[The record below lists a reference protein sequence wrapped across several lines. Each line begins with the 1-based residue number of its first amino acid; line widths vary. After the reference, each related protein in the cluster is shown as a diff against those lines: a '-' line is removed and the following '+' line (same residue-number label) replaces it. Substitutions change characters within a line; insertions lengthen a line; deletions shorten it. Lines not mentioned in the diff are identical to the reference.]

1 MSKFVNYKLLIY
13 LGAGFF
19 SLIALWI
26 LYVYLQTRMEIDEI
40 INYKPK
46 QTTQFLDRNGDV
58 VANIFESENRVIVD
72 YKDIPARV
80 IESLLA
86 IEDTTFFEHEG
97 INTEAI
103 LRAIVKNIQAGKFVE
118 GASTITQQ
126 LVKTM
131 LLSREKKISRKAK
144 EALLTYQVEA
154 SLTKEEILE
163 RYLNEV
169 YFGHGYYGIKTA
181 ANGYFNKDLKAL
193 TLKEIAMLVAL
204 PRAPSYYDPTKNYQF
219 SISRANNVVARLKT
233 LGWIN
238 DAEFATATKEMPIVY
253 NNTLTRNKAPYAVDE
268 AIRFLQNDFPDIK
281 TGGYQVSLT
290 LDIATQKMADDA
302 LRSGYETISSRDAK
316 NKAQRE
322 KGLNGAIVVLENSTG
337 KILALSGGVNYGKSS
352 FNRAILSSRQAGS
365 SIKPFVYEIGLEN
378 GMSTDS
384 TLDDSARTY
393 SFRTPDGKIK
403 EWKPQNYKK
412 EFNGVVTLR
421 EALTHSLN
429 LATIN
434 LVERVGISKVHSRLG
449 EFGFKNV
456 PYNLSIV
463 LGSFGV
469 TPLEMSKQMTM
480 FSNGGNMIEPHIVL
494 SVKDKK
500 GKITNIAEPSAKP
513 IISPSNAYS
522 TTSMMKDVV
531 LRGTGTG
538 ANVPGVEVA
547 GKTGTTNNN
556 VDVWFCGFSPEV
568 QAVVWYGNDDNKPM
582 ASGETGGRT
591 TAPVFGQFMRNYIAT
606 YPPTKRSFSS
616 PFKTDSNTTD
626 KNSTDSNISSL
637 FH

>member
-1 MSKFVNYKLLIY
+1 
-13 LGAGFF
+13 
-19 SLIALWI
+19 
-26 LYVYLQTRMEIDEI
+26 MEIDEI
-40 INYKPK
+40 VNYKPK
-46 QTTQFLDRNGDV
+46 QTTQFLDKNGEV
-58 VANIFESENRVIVD
+58 VANIFDSENRVIVE

-103 LRAIVKNIQAGKFVE
+103 LRAIAKNIQAGKFVE

-131 LLSREKKISRKAK
+131 LLTREKKISRKAK

-169 YFGHGYYGIKTA
+169 YFGHSYYGIKTA
-181 ANGYFNKDLKAL
+181 ANGYFNKDLKSL

-219 SISRANNVVARLKT
+219 SISRANNVISRLKN

-238 DAEFATATKEMPIVY
+238 DAEFSSATKEMPIVY

-268 AIRFLQNDFPDIK
+268 AIRSLQNNFPDIK
-281 TGGYQVSLT
+281 TGGYQVNLT
-290 LDIATQKMADDA
+290 LDIATQKIADEA
-302 LRSGYETISSRDAK
+302 LRSGYETISSRDGK

-322 KGLNGAIVVLENSTG
+322 KGLNGAIVVVENSTG
-337 KILALSGGVNYGKSS
+337 RILALSGGVNYAKSS
-352 FNRAILSSRQAGS
+352 FNRAVFSSRQAGS
-365 SIKPFVYEIGLEN
+365 AIKPFVYEIGLEN
-378 GMSTDS
+378 GMTPNS

-434 LVERVGISKVHSRLG
+434 LVERVGISKVHSRLE
-449 EFGFKNV
+449 EFGFKNI

-469 TPLEMSKQMTM
+469 TPFDMSKQMTL
-480 FSNGGNMIEPHIVL
+480 FSNNGNMIEPHIVL
-494 SVKDKK
+494 SIKDKK
-500 GKITNIAEPSAKP
+500 GKITNITEPASKQT
-513 IISPSNAYS
+513 INQSNAYW

-538 ANVPGVEVA
+538 ANVSGIEVA

-556 VDVWFCGFSPEV
+556 VDVWFCGFSPEI

-591 TAPVFGQFMRNYIAT
+591 AAPVFGQFMRNYVAK
-606 YPPTKRSFSS
+606 YPQTKRSFSS
-616 PFKTDSNTTD
+616 PAADS
-626 KNSTDSNISSL
+626 NSTDSNSTDTNISRM
-637 FH
+637 FN

>member
-1 MSKFVNYKLLIY
+1 MNKFINYKYLIY
-13 LGAGFF
+13 LAAGLF

-40 INYKPK
+40 VNYKPK
-46 QTTQFLDRNGDV
+46 QTTQFLDKNGEV
-58 VANIFESENRVIVD
+58 VANIFDSENRVIVE

-103 LRAIVKNIQAGKFVE
+103 LRAIAKNIQAGKFVE

-131 LLSREKKISRKAK
+131 LLTREKKISRKAK

-169 YFGHGYYGIKTA
+169 YFGHSYYGIKTA
-181 ANGYFNKDLKAL
+181 ANGYFNKDLKSL

-219 SISRANNVVARLKT
+219 SISRANNVISRLKN

-238 DAEFATATKEMPIVY
+238 DAEFSSATKEMPIVY

-268 AIRFLQNDFPDIK
+268 AIRSLQNNFPDIK
-281 TGGYQVSLT
+281 TGGYQVNLT
-290 LDIATQKMADDA
+290 LDIATQKIADEA
-302 LRSGYETISSRDAK
+302 LRSGYETISSRDGK

-322 KGLNGAIVVLENSTG
+322 KGLNGAIVVVENSTG
-337 KILALSGGVNYGKSS
+337 RILALSGGVNYAKSS
-352 FNRAILSSRQAGS
+352 FNRAVFSSRQAGS
-365 SIKPFVYEIGLEN
+365 AIKPFVYEIGLEN
-378 GMSTDS
+378 GMTPNS

-434 LVERVGISKVHSRLG
+434 LVERVGISKVHSRLE
-449 EFGFKNV
+449 EFGFKNI

-469 TPLEMSKQMTM
+469 TPFDMSKQMTL
-480 FSNGGNMIEPHIVL
+480 FSNNGNMIEPHIVL
-494 SVKDKK
+494 SIKDKK
-500 GKITNIAEPSAKP
+500 GKITNITEPVSKQT
-513 IISPSNAYS
+513 INQSNAYW

-538 ANVPGVEVA
+538 ANVSGIEVA

-556 VDVWFCGFSPEV
+556 VDVWFCGFSPEI

-591 TAPVFGQFMRNYIAT
+591 AAPVFGQFMRNYVAK
-606 YPPTKRSFSS
+606 YPQTKRSFSS
-616 PFKTDSNTTD
+616 PAADS
-626 KNSTDSNISSL
+626 NSTDSNLTDTNISRM
-637 FH
+637 FN